1 MELNKILKEQGITAQ
16 RLSEITGIGISTI
29 QKYSCKN
36 RKISVDNAKKI
47 AKVLNIEWW
56 ELFE

>member
-1 MELNKILKEQGITAQ
+1 MELNKMLKDKCITAQ
-16 RLSEITGIGISTI
+16 RLSELTGIGISTI

-56 ELFE
+56 KLFE

>member
-1 MELNKILKEQGITAQ
+1 MELNKILKEQNITAQ
-16 RLSEITGIGISTI
+16 RLSKLTGIGISTI

>member
-1 MELNKILKEQGITAQ
+1 MELNKILKEQNISAQ
-16 RLSEITGIGISTI
+16 RLSKLTGIGISTI

>member
-56 ELFE
+56 KLFE

>member
-1 MELNKILKEQGITAQ
+1 MELNKILKEKGITAKK
-16 RLSEITGIGISTI
+16 LSELTGIGISTI

-47 AKVLNIEWW
+47 AKALNIEWW
-56 ELFE
+56 KLFE

>member
-1 MELNKILKEQGITAQ
+1 MELNKILKEKGITAQ
-16 RLSEITGIGISTI
+16 RLSELTGIGISTI

-56 ELFE
+56 KLFE

>member
-1 MELNKILKEQGITAQ
+1 MELNKILKEQNITAQ
-16 RLSEITGIGISTI
+16 RLSKLTGIGISTI

-47 AKVLNIEWW
+47 AKVLNIERW

>member
-1 MELNKILKEQGITAQ
+1 MELNKILKEKGITAQ
-16 RLSEITGIGISTI
+16 KLSELTGINISTI

-56 ELFE
+56 KLFE